1 MKTIKNPFQR
11 FRLFSLGSL
20 IFCMGL
26 GIQCSSEGG
35 SGGGESPGG
44 GTPTNPPQAAQLV
57 SPENQSLC
65 LDGEEVTPVLSRVN
79 FQWQAA
85 NNAQAYTLIVIDV
98 ESQQQQQSQLTETQG
113 QLTLAVGKAY
123 QWKVISRQNN
133 SNNTAESSN
142 WVFYLE
148 GSPSPNYAPFPAEL
162 NFPAS
167 GQSLAISEYSNITFR
182 WNGSDLDNDSL
193 EYQFYLGTSS
203 QTLNLEAENLTT
215 TNYTHNEFSTGT
227 YYWQVVSLDP
237 FGNSTASAIQ
247 GFVLY

>member
-1 MKTIKNPFQR
+1 MKTITTPFNR
-11 FRLFSLGSL
+11 FRLFCIGF
-20 IFCMGL
+20 IFLCLDL

-35 SGGGESPGG
+35 GSESPGG
-44 GTPTNPPQAAQLV
+44 GTPTNPPQAAQLI

-85 NNAQAYTLIVIDV
+85 ENSQSYTLVVTDI

-148 GSPSPNYAPFPAEL
+148 GAPSPNYAPFPAEL
-162 NFPAS
+162 SFPSS
-167 GQSLAISEYSNITFR
+167 GQSLALSEYPNITFR

-193 EYQFYLGTSS
+193 RYQFYLGTSS
-203 QTLNLEAENLTT
+203 QTLNLEAENLTA
-215 TNYTHNEFSTGT
+215 TNYTHNGFSTGT

-237 FGNSTASAIQ
+237 HGNSTASTIQ